1 MNPPSYIINLAPLK
15 SLINE
20 IKNEGIEKHY
30 TSFRIPKRGGKGFR
44 TIQAP
49 SDKLKYLQ
57 REILKL
63 LVANENRYANQAVTG
78 FAPKTGIIFN
88 ARRQKRVEPY
98 PHKPNKVRQNYSDIK
113 YYSSKVN
120 HNATLKVDLAKAFDS
135 IGMTMIQANW
145 PILLTI
151 SDADMRDLLDICT
164 LNGTLPQGAPTS
176 PTLLNIVLHKFDRD
190 CIKAMNSLWF
200 FNTVERQDHSTR
212 PSYTRYADDI
222 TVSFN
227 SKNVFWEHAVK
238 RIREVCNKYGLTLK
252 ESKTRYMTQAH
263 GRFVTGINIV
273 NKDHICVPRK
283 QRQRIRAAIHEAS
296 LESDK
301 SIRSKLIER
310 VKGRISYVFSVDPI
324 QGYTLWTYG
333 INKGII
339 SQRDSLCN
347 MKAVDI
353 VKLVEDK
360 KNRTQVLT
368 KK

>member
-15 SLINE
+15 NLIDK
-20 IKNEGIEKHY
+20 IKNEGIEKQY
-30 TSFRIPKRGGKGFR
+30 TSFRIPKRGGRGFR

-49 SDKLKYLQ
+49 SEELKYLQ
-57 REILKL
+57 RWILRIL
-63 LVANENRYANQAVTG
+63 EANENRYTNRAVTG
-78 FAPKTGIIFN
+78 FAPKTSIVYN
-88 ARRQKRVEPY
+88 ARRQKKVEPF
-98 PHKPNKVRQNYSDIK
+98 PHKPSKIAQNYGDIK
-113 YYSSKVN
+113 YYSSKAN
-120 HNATLKVDLAKAFDS
+120 HNATVKVDLAKAFDS
-135 IGMTMIQANW
+135 IGMTMIKANW

-190 CIKAMNSLWF
+190 CIKSINGLWYY
-200 FNTVERQDHSTR
+200 NTIDRQDHTTR

-222 TVSFN
+222 TISFN
-227 SKNVFWEHAVK
+227 SKDIFWEHIVK
-238 RIREVCNKYGLTLK
+238 RIREICTKYGLTLK
-252 ESKTRYMTQAH
+252 ENKTRYMTQAH
-263 GRFVTGINIV
+263 GRFITGINIV

-283 QRQRIRAAIHEAS
+283 QRQKIRAAIHEAS
-296 LESDK
+296 LETDS

-333 INKGII
+333 ISKGII
-339 SQRDSLCN
+339 KEQDSLCN
-347 MKAVDI
+347 MKAIDI
-353 VKLVEDK
+353 VRLIEEKN
-360 KNRTQVLT
+360 NRTQVLT